1 MHARFVRLSS
11 AAAAVAATTFVFGS
25 PVAHAAE
32 GDAEFLSTL
41 AGLGIEFATPDEAVA
56 AGNNICDIVS
66 EGNANGI
73 APTEIRSVVVN
84 SMVGESLT
92 SAEATQVMLSAVSAY
107 CPEFATVV
115 GS

>member
-1 MHARFVRLSS
+1 MHARFARMPS
-11 AAAAVAATTFVFGS
+11 AAAAIAALTFTFGS
-25 PVAHAAE
+25 PVAQAAE

-92 SAEATQVMLSAVSAY
+92 SVEATQVMLSAVSAY
-107 CPEFATVV
+107 CPELTAAV
-115 GS
+115 GG